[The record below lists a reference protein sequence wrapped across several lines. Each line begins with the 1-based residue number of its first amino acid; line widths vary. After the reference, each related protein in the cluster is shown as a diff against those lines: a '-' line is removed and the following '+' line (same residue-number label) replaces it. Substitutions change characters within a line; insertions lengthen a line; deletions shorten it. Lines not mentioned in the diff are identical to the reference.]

1 MPLGSSLLSL
11 HAGITRLTNKVCLAQ
26 RRQTAKG
33 RDYSVMALEVVAG
46 NEARRYNNPGRSAQP
61 ATRSLL
67 TSLMPITC
75 VNYLAPHA
83 LAV

>member
-46 NEARRYNNPGRSAQP
+46 NEVPRHASVGP
-61 ATRSLL
+61 
-67 TSLMPITC
+67 
-75 VNYLAPHA
+75 A
-83 LAV
+83 LAGKRPV